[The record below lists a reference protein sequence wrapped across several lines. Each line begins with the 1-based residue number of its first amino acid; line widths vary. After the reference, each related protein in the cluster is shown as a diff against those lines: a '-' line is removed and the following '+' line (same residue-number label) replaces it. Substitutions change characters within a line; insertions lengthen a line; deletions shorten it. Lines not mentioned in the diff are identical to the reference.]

1 MTVEELLTTALH
13 GADDYEPSPDLF
25 ARVRRSID
33 EDRAYRRRR
42 RRALALTGGG
52 VLAAAVWVAA
62 FLDLSGRTA
71 RMEWWALEVLTV
83 ALMTV
88 IVVTLGP
95 VIRRFGRELTLEVFR
110 SNQETSERFLRLLDI
125 AYYLV
130 FSAVIIMTT
139 VFEADPAWQGRL
151 ASQLEDELVRV
162 GVLLLL
168 MGVLHA
174 VTIAVLPV
182 MGLLFASNW
191 RRAAR
196 SALGDEAPPP
206 DPAAERA
213 DRVATIIV
221 WTVAGL
227 LALQLAMI
235 VLPAL
240 VGLIFG
246 ATG

>member
-25 ARVRRSID
+25 ARVKRSID
-33 EDRAYRRRR
+33 EDRAFRQRR

-52 VLAAAVWVAA
+52 VLAAAAWIAA
-62 FLDLSGRTA
+62 FLSIESGTA
-71 RMEWWALEVLTV
+71 TMPWWALEVLTV
-83 ALMTV
+83 AIMVV
-88 IVVTLGP
+88 IVLTLGP

-110 SNQETSERFLRLLDI
+110 SNRETSERFLHLLDI

-130 FSAVIIMTT
+130 FSAVILMTT
-139 VFEADPAWQGRL
+139 IFAPDPAWQGRL
-151 ASQLEDELVRV
+151 APQLEGELVRV
-162 GVLLLL
+162 GVLLLM

-196 SALGDEAPPP
+196 RALGEEAPPP
-206 DPAAERA
+206 EPAAESA
-213 DRVATIIV
+213 ERVATIIV
-221 WTVAGL
+221 WTVVGL
-227 LALQLAMI
+227 LALQLALG

-240 VGLIFG
+240 IGLILG
-246 ATG
+246 ASG